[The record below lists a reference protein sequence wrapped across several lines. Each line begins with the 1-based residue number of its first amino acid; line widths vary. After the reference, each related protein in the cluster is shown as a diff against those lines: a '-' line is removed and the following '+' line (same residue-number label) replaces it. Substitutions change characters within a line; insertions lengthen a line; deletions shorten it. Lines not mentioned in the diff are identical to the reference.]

1 MSDEN
6 RHDTEPDK
14 QQEEQPEPGSVL
26 DRIDP
31 VSFGAPITS
40 LRQLFIILG
49 TVMLGMLTAAVGQT
63 VVGTAAPHMVADLD
77 GVEHYAWI
85 FTAYLL
91 ASTIT
96 VPIYGKL
103 SDTYGRKPFFLGGI
117 TIFMIGAVLCGMAQ
131 DMNQLIAFRA
141 LQGLGA
147 GAIIPIAIAIVGD
160 IFPPSE
166 RGKWQGALFATFG
179 LATVVGPT
187 LGGFLTD
194 SLGWR
199 WIFYVN
205 LPIGV
210 FAIIAAS
217 LTLPSAATGEQRKI
231 DWTGV
236 ALLAM
241 AAIPLMLALS
251 WAGQEHA
258 WTSPTIL
265 GLLGVAILGIG
276 GFILVELRA
285 ENPIL
290 NPRFFASRIY
300 TISMIGS
307 FLTAL
312 GMFSTIMYMPLF
324 LQGVLGH
331 SATMSGMLVTPMM
344 VGLVI
349 ASIIGGQ
356 LISRVGRYKYM
367 AIMGFVLAGSGMML
381 MASMDAT
388 VSTAQVLRN
397 VVITGIG
404 IGMMMQ
410 MFTIVAQNA
419 FSIRDLGSVTASAQF
434 FKQIGGA
441 LGVAALGSV
450 MLNQYQSAYEG
461 RLDGELGGEVSS
473 QQAAEYSN
481 PLELLSQAEQGQ
493 SDSGIISSDVP
504 VALTDAVQESLAIAV
519 TDLYLVGAIIMGIG
533 LVTVLFLPEIPL
545 RTKNRDDE
553 EPEEQE
559 APESAPARDAPGMRP
574 RPTHSPQPGSPRVEP
589 RRTFD

>member
-1 MSDEN
+1 MSRNQQHDPNQDTQQTNPDE
-6 RHDTEPDK
+6 K
-14 QQEEQPEPGSVL
+14 PGIL

-31 VSFGAPITS
+31 VSFGAPINS

-103 SDTYGRKPFFLGGI
+103 SDTYGRKPFFLAGI
-117 TIFMIGAVLCGMAQ
+117 TIFMVGAVLCGMAQ

-179 LATVVGPT
+179 LATVIGPT

-194 SLGWR
+194 SFGWR

-210 FAIIAAS
+210 IAIIAAS
-217 LTLPSAATGEQRKI
+217 MTLPSTAVGEQRKI
-231 DWTGV
+231 DWSGV
-236 ALLAM
+236 ALLAI

-251 WAGQEHA
+251 WAGQEYA
-258 WTSPTIL
+258 WTSPEII
-265 GLLGVAILGIG
+265 GLFGVSILGIG
-276 GFILVELRA
+276 AFILVELRA

-290 NPRFFASRIY
+290 NPRFFANRIY
-300 TISMIGS
+300 SICMIGS

-331 SATMSGMLVTPMM
+331 SATRSGMLVTPMM
-344 VGLVI
+344 LGLVI
-349 ASIIGGQ
+349 ASILGGQ
-356 LISRVGRYKYM
+356 MLSRIGRYKYM
-367 AIMGFVLAGSGMML
+367 AITGFVLAGSGMIL
-381 MASMDAT
+381 MASMDAGT
-388 VSTAQVLRN
+388 STMQVLRN
-397 VVITGIG
+397 VILTGIG

-410 MFTIVAQNA
+410 LFTIVAQNA
-419 FSIRDLGSVTASAQF
+419 FSIKDLGSVTASAQF

-450 MLNQYQSAYEG
+450 MLNQYSSAYDS
-461 RLDGELGGEVSS
+461 RVNGELSGEVTAE
-473 QQAAEYSN
+473 QAAEYQN
-481 PLELLSQAEQGQ
+481 PLELLTQAEQGAT
-493 SDSGIISSDVP
+493 DNGIIASDIP
-504 VALTDAVQESLAIAV
+504 VALTEAVRESLAIAV
-519 TDLYLVGAIIMGIG
+519 TDLYLVGAVIMGIG
-533 LVTVLFLPEIPL
+533 LVTMLFLPEIPL
-545 RTKNRDDE
+545 RTSNRDE
-553 EPEEQE
+553 EEETPSEDPAGEPVRTTERARPQVDRRQPSPE
-559 APESAPARDAPGMRP
+559 P
-574 RPTHSPQPGSPRVEP
+574 EP
-589 RRTFD
+589 RRSYD

>member
-1 MSDEN
+1 MSSE
-6 RHDTEPDK
+6 HDPNTTEQNQND
-14 QQEEQPEPGSVL
+14 SNSIL

-31 VSFGAPITS
+31 VRFGAPITS
-40 LRQLFIILG
+40 LRHLFIILG

-63 VVGTAAPHMVADLD
+63 VVGTAAPYMVADLD

-103 SDTYGRKPFFLGGI
+103 SDTYGRKPFFLAGI
-117 TIFMIGAVLCGMAQ
+117 TVFMIGAVLCGMAQ

-210 FAIIAAS
+210 VAIIAAAM
-217 LTLPSAATGEQRKI
+217 TLPRGAQGERRKI
-231 DWTGV
+231 DFTGV
-236 ALLAM
+236 ALLVV
-241 AAIPLMLALS
+241 AAVPLMLALS

-258 WTSPTIL
+258 WTSPTIIAL
-265 GLLGVAILGIG
+265 FGVAILGIG
-276 GFILVELRA
+276 AFILVELRA

-290 NPRFFASRIY
+290 DPRFFTNRIY
-300 TISMIGS
+300 SICMLGA

-331 SATMSGMLVTPMM
+331 SATRSGMLITPMM
-344 VGLVI
+344 LGLVF
-349 ASIIGGQ
+349 ASILGGQ
-356 LISRVGRYKYM
+356 LLSRIGRYKIM
-367 AIMGFVLAGSGMML
+367 AITGFVLAGSGMIL
-381 MASMDAT
+381 MASMDYT
-388 VSTAQVLRN
+388 VSTTQVLFN
-397 VVITGIG
+397 VIVTGIG

-410 MFTIVAQNA
+410 LFTIVAQNA
-419 FSIRDLGSVTASAQF
+419 FSINDLGSVTASAQF

-450 MLNQYQSAYEG
+450 MLNQYQTTFDN
-461 RLDGELGGEVSS
+461 RLDGQLGSEVTAS
-473 QQAAEYSN
+473 QAAEFQN
-481 PLELLSQAEQGQ
+481 PLELLTQAEQDAGGE
-493 SDSGIISSDVP
+493 GIIASDIP
-504 VALTDAVQESLAIAV
+504 VALTEAVRDSLAVAV
-519 TDLYLVGAIIMGIG
+519 TDLYLVGAVIMGLG
-533 LVTVLFLPEIPL
+533 LITMFFLPEIPL
-545 RTKNRDDE
+545 RTSNRDDE
-553 EPEEQE
+553 HEVGEPVRT
-559 APESAPARDAPGMRP
+559 ADDPVPADSARSSRQP
-574 RPTHSPQPGSPRVEP
+574 RPEP
-589 RRTFD
+589 RRSFD

>member
-1 MSDEN
+1 MSSE
-6 RHDTEPDK
+6 RE
-14 QQEEQPEPGSVL
+14 QQPEEQRKPAPGSIL

-31 VSFGAPITS
+31 VRFGAPITS

-103 SDTYGRKPFFLGGI
+103 SDTYGRKPFFLAGI
-117 TIFMIGAVLCGMAQ
+117 TVFMIGAVLCGLAQ

-210 FAIIAAS
+210 IAILAAS
-217 LTLPSAATGEQRKI
+217 MTLPRGAQGERRKI
-231 DWTGV
+231 DYTGV
-236 ALLAM
+236 ALLVV
-241 AAIPLMLALS
+241 AAVPLMLALS
-251 WAGQEHA
+251 WAGQEYA
-258 WTSPTIL
+258 WNSPTIIAL
-265 GLLGVAILGIG
+265 FGIAILGIG
-276 GFILVELRA
+276 AFILVEMRA

-290 NPRFFASRIY
+290 NPRFFANRIY
-300 TISMIGS
+300 SISMLGA

-331 SATMSGMLVTPMM
+331 SATRSGMLITPMM
-344 VGLVI
+344 LGLVF
-349 ASIIGGQ
+349 ASILGGQ
-356 LISRVGRYKYM
+356 LISRVGRYKIL
-367 AIMGFVLAGSGMML
+367 AITGFVLAGSGMIL
-381 MASMDAT
+381 MASMDST
-388 VSTAQVLRN
+388 VSTTQVLFN
-397 VVITGIG
+397 VIITGIG

-410 MFTIVAQNA
+410 LFTIVAQNA
-419 FSIRDLGSVTASAQF
+419 FSINDLGAVTASAQF

-450 MLNQYQSAYEG
+450 MLSQYQTTFDS
-461 RLDGELGGEVSS
+461 RLDGQLGSEVTAT
-473 QQAAEYSN
+473 QVAEYQN
-481 PLELLSQAEQGQ
+481 PLELLTQTEQDASGE
-493 SDSGIISSDVP
+493 GIIASDVP
-504 VALTDAVQESLAIAV
+504 VALTEAVRDSLAVAV
-519 TDLYLVGAIIMGIG
+519 TDLYLVGAVVMGLG
-533 LVTVLFLPEIPL
+533 LIAMLFLPEIPL
-545 RTKNRDDE
+545 RTSNRDE
-553 EPEEQE
+553 EHE
-559 APESAPARDAPGMRP
+559 AGEPVRTADDPAPAERTRTAGQP
-574 RPTHSPQPGSPRVEP
+574 RPEP
-589 RRTFD
+589 RRSFD

>member
-1 MSDEN
+1 MSNEH
-6 RHDTEPDK
+6 RKPDQHSTDDK
-14 QQEEQPEPGSVL
+14 RGVL

-31 VSFGAPITS
+31 VRFGAPITS

-131 DMNQLIAFRA
+131 DMTQLIAFRA

-194 SLGWR
+194 SFGWR

-210 FAIIAAS
+210 IAIIAAS
-217 LTLPSAATGEQRKI
+217 MTLPSVAQGERRKI
-231 DWTGV
+231 DFTGV
-236 ALLAM
+236 AFLIV
-241 AAIPLMLALS
+241 AAVPLMLALS

-265 GLLGVAILGIG
+265 GLLGTSILGIG
-276 GFILVELRA
+276 AFILVELRA

-290 NPRFFASRIY
+290 NPRFFKSRIY
-300 TISMIGS
+300 TISMVGS

-312 GMFSTIMYMPLF
+312 GMFSTIMYLPLF

-331 SATMSGMLVTPMM
+331 SATRSGMLVTPMM
-344 VGLVI
+344 LGLVI
-349 ASIIGGQ
+349 ASIMGGQ
-356 LISRVGRYKYM
+356 MISRIGRYKYM
-367 AIMGFVLAGSGMML
+367 AITGFVLAGSGMIL

-388 VSTAQVLRN
+388 TGTMQVLRN

-410 MFTIVAQNA
+410 LFTIVAQNA
-419 FSIRDLGSVTASAQF
+419 FSIKELGAVTASAQF

-450 MLNQYQSAYEG
+450 MLNQYQNSYEAS
-461 RLDGELGGEVSS
+461 LDGQVGNEISES
-473 QQAAEYSN
+473 QAAEYQN
-481 PLELLSQAEQGQ
+481 PLELLSQTGQ
-493 SDSGIISSDVP
+493 ETGSDGILTSGIP
-504 VALTDAVQESLAIAV
+504 VVLTEAVRDSLAVAV

-533 LVTVLFLPEIPL
+533 LITMLFLPEIPL
-545 RTKNRDDE
+545 RTTNRDEDE
-553 EPEEQE
+553 VETEEQRGSE
-559 APESAPARDAPGMRP
+559 QVSRPDRSASGARRAPSPGQG
-574 RPTHSPQPGSPRVEP
+574 QPEP

>member
-1 MSDEN
+1 MSAN
-6 RHDTEPDK
+6 
-14 QQEEQPEPGSVL
+14 QEDPNQDRDQGQKPEKGSVL

-49 TVMLGMLTAAVGQT
+49 TVMMGMLTAAVGQT

-103 SDTYGRKPFFLGGI
+103 SDSYGRKPFFLGGI
-117 TIFMIGAVLCGMAQ
+117 TVFMIGAVLCGMAQ

-166 RGKWQGALFATFG
+166 RGKWQGLLFATFG
-179 LATVVGPT
+179 LATVIGPT

-210 FAIIAAS
+210 VAIIAAS
-217 LTLPSAATGEQRKI
+217 LTLPSIAQGEQRKI

-236 ALLAM
+236 AFLAL
-241 AAIPLMLALS
+241 AAIPLLLALS
-251 WAGQEHA
+251 WAGQTYA
-258 WTSPTIL
+258 WTSPEII
-265 GLLGVAILGIG
+265 GLLGVSMLGIG
-276 GFILVELRA
+276 AFILVELRA

-290 NPRFFASRIY
+290 NPRFFANRIY

-331 SATMSGMLVTPMM
+331 SATRSGMLVTPMM
-344 VGLVI
+344 LGLVI
-349 ASIIGGQ
+349 SSIMGGQ
-356 LISRVGRYKYM
+356 MISRIGRYKYM
-367 AIMGFVLAGSGMML
+367 AITGFVLAGSGMFL
-381 MASMDAT
+381 MASMDAGT
-388 VSTAQVLRN
+388 STLQVLRN

-410 MFTIVAQNA
+410 LFTIVAQNA
-419 FSIRDLGSVTASAQF
+419 FSIKDLGSVTASAQF

-450 MLNQYQSAYEG
+450 MLNQYQSAYDG
-461 RLDGELGGEVSS
+461 RLAGDLSGEVTST
-473 QQAAEYSN
+473 QAAEFAN
-481 PLELLSQAEQGQ
+481 PLELLTQAERGAT
-493 SDSGIISSDVP
+493 DNGIIGSDVP
-504 VALTDAVQESLAIAV
+504 AALTEAVRESLAIAV
-519 TDLYLVGAIIMGIG
+519 TDLYLVGAIIMGLG
-533 LVTVLFLPEIPL
+533 LVIMFFLPEIPL
-545 RTKNRDDE
+545 RTTNRDEDME
-553 EPEEQE
+553 TAPQKKAPGEPVRRTHPTSGQ
-559 APESAPARDAPGMRP
+559 SAP
-574 RPTHSPQPGSPRVEP
+574 QVEP

>member
-1 MSDEN
+1 MSSDQQQTN
-6 RHDTEPDK
+6 YEP
-14 QQEEQPEPGSVL
+14 QQEKGSVL

-31 VSFGAPITS
+31 VRFGAPITS

-103 SDTYGRKPFFLGGI
+103 SDTYGRKPFFLAGI
-117 TIFMIGAVLCGMAQ
+117 TVFMIGAVLCGMAQ

-210 FAIIAAS
+210 IAIIAAS
-217 LTLPSAATGEQRKI
+217 MTLPRGAQGERRKI
-231 DWTGV
+231 DYTGIAFLVV
-236 ALLAM
+236 AAV
-241 AAIPLMLALS
+241 PLMLALS

-258 WTSPTIL
+258 WTSPTIV
-265 GLLGVAILGIG
+265 GLLGVAVLGIG
-276 GFILVELRA
+276 AFILVELRA

-290 NPRFFASRIY
+290 NPKFFTNRIY
-300 TISMIGS
+300 SICMIGS

-331 SATMSGMLVTPMM
+331 SATRSGMLVTPMM
-344 VGLVI
+344 LGLVF
-349 ASIIGGQ
+349 ASILGGQ
-356 LISRVGRYKYM
+356 LLSRIGRYKIM
-367 AIMGFVLAGSGMML
+367 AITGFVLAGSGMIL

-388 VSTAQVLRN
+388 VSTVQVLRN
-397 VVITGIG
+397 VILTGIG

-410 MFTIVAQNA
+410 LFTIVAQNA
-419 FSIRDLGSVTASAQF
+419 FSIKELGSVTASAQF

-450 MLNQYQSAYEG
+450 MLNQYQTAYDA
-461 RLDGELGGEVSS
+461 RVDGQVGNEITAT
-473 QQAAEYSN
+473 QAAEFQN
-481 PLELLSQAEQGQ
+481 PLELLSQTEQDAGAG
-493 SDSGIISSDVP
+493 GIITSDVP
-504 VALTDAVQESLAIAV
+504 AVLTEAVRESLAVAV
-519 TDLYLVGAIIMGIG
+519 TDLYLVGAIIMGLG
-533 LVTVLFLPEIPL
+533 LVTMLFLPEIPL
-545 RTKNRDDE
+545 RTSNRDEE
-553 EPEEQE
+553 EPVVEEEQPKE
-559 APESAPARDAPGMRP
+559 PVSRPEPARGAPGRSHG
-574 RPTHSPQPGSPRVEP
+574 TPQVEP

>member
-1 MSDEN
+1 MSSDQRDN
-6 RHDTEPDK
+6 QKVAHSKDD
-14 QQEEQPEPGSVL
+14 GVL

-31 VSFGAPITS
+31 VRFGAPITS

-63 VVGTAAPHMVADLD
+63 VVGTAAPHMIADLD

-166 RGKWQGALFATFG
+166 RGKWQGVLFATFG

-187 LGGFLTD
+187 MGGWLTD
-194 SLGWR
+194 SFGWR

-205 LPIGV
+205 LPIG
-210 FAIIAAS
+210 AIAILAAS
-217 LTLPSAATGEQRKI
+217 LTLPSAAHGEQRKI
-231 DWTGV
+231 DWAGV

-251 WAGQEHA
+251 WAGTEYA
-258 WTSPTIL
+258 WTSPQIVA
-265 GLLGVAILGIG
+265 LLSVAVMGIG
-276 GFILVELRA
+276 AFLLTELRA

-290 NPRFFASRIY
+290 NPRFFANRIY
-300 TISMIGS
+300 SICMLGA

-331 SATMSGMLVTPMM
+331 SATRSGMLVTPMM
-344 VGLVI
+344 LGLVI
-349 ASIIGGQ
+349 SSIMGGQ
-356 LISRVGRYKYM
+356 MLSRIGRYKWM
-367 AIMGFVLAGSGMML
+367 AIAGFVLAASGMTL
-381 MASMDAT
+381 MASMDASVT
-388 VSTAQVLRN
+388 TWQVLRN
-397 VVITGIG
+397 VIITGVG

-410 MFTIVAQNA
+410 LFTIVAQNA
-419 FSIRDLGSVTASAQF
+419 FSIKDLGSVTASAQF

-441 LGVAALGSV
+441 LGVAAMGSV
-450 MLNQYQSAYEG
+450 MLNQYQRAYDERLAGEAGNQVSA
-461 RLDGELGGEVSS
+461 S
-473 QQAAEYSN
+473 QIAEYQN
-481 PLELLSQAEQGQ
+481 PLELLTQAGQ
-493 SDSGIISSDVP
+493 EAGAEGILASDIP
-504 VALTDAVQESLAIAV
+504 EALTTAVRESLAVAV
-519 TDLYLVGAIIMGIG
+519 TDLYLVGAAIMVVG
-533 LVTVLFLPEIPL
+533 LISVLFLPEIPL
-545 RTKNRDDE
+545 RTSNRDIEDE
-553 EPEEQE
+553 EE
-559 APESAPARDAPGMRP
+559 APATQAQRDRARRAPSGQ
-574 RPTHSPQPGSPRVEP
+574 TGSPGSVEP

>member
-1 MSDEN
+1 MSDEQ
-6 RHDTEPDK
+6 RHDPESHQDQEPST
-14 QQEEQPEPGSVL
+14 GGVL

-31 VSFGAPITS
+31 VRFGAPITS

-103 SDTYGRKPFFLGGI
+103 SDNYGRKPFFLAGI
-117 TIFMIGAVLCGMAQ
+117 TIFMVGAVLAGMAQ

-210 FAIIAAS
+210 IAIIAAS
-217 LTLPSAATGEQRKI
+217 LTLPSAASGEQRKI
-231 DWTGV
+231 DWSGV
-236 ALLAM
+236 ALLAL

-276 GFILVELRA
+276 AFILVELRA
-285 ENPIL
+285 ESPIL
-290 NPRFFASRIY
+290 NPRFFANRIY
-300 TISMIGS
+300 TISMLGS

-331 SATMSGMLVTPMM
+331 SATRSGMLITPMM
-344 VGLVI
+344 LGLVI

-356 LISRVGRYKYM
+356 ALSRLGRYKLM
-367 AIMGFVLAGSGMML
+367 AITGFVLAGSGMFL

-388 VSTAQVLRN
+388 VTTAEVLRN
-397 VVITGIG
+397 VIITGIG

-410 MFTIVAQNA
+410 LFTIVAQNA
-419 FSIRDLGSVTASAQF
+419 FSIKDLGSVTASAQF

-450 MLNQYQSAYEG
+450 MLNQYQNAYESA
-461 RLDGELGGEVSS
+461 LSGELGNEVSS
-473 QQAAEYSN
+473 EQAAEYAN
-481 PLELLSQAEQGQ
+481 PLELLSQAEQGETANGLIA
-493 SDSGIISSDVP
+493 SEIPTGLSE
-504 VALTDAVQESLAIAV
+504 AVQQSLAVAV
-519 TDLYLVGAIIMGIG
+519 TDLYLVGAVIMVIG
-533 LVTVLFLPEIPL
+533 LVLMFFLPEIPL
-545 RTKNRDDE
+545 RTKNREDE
-553 EPEEQE
+553 EPETQEQPDRTPE
-559 APESAPARDAPGMRP
+559 RESAPERARPARSP
-574 RPTHSPQPGSPRVEP
+574 RPGSPQVEP